1 MSIDRNFESLN
12 ILFNT
17 LEGRLVLDKF
27 IATWRKTSDIYDSYD
42 AAKQTAEKN
51 FPSVPIQIFAILDL
65 LKIIALS
72 DPTLST
78 SIHELLLDL
87 FPKSKQ

>member
-1 MSIDRNFESLN
+1 MIHMMQQNKLQ
-12 ILFNT
+12 
-17 LEGRLVLDKF
+17 K
-27 IATWRKTSDIYDSYD
+27 
-42 AAKQTAEKN
+42 KN

-72 DPTLST
+72 DPTLLT